1 LYDFIGEFIE
11 GPIKLM
17 LLFFF
22 LQGYKMNM
30 SKNQDWETVIL
41 SKSIPV
47 THTPKVQKEKED
59 APLATVSIDLKI
71 AMQQARMAAKLGQ
84 KELAAKMCVPTQ
96 VIHSYENGT
105 AIPNNAFIAKIE
117 KVLNTKLP
125 RIKKAKPV
133 TN

>member
-1 LYDFIGEFIE
+1 
-11 GPIKLM
+11 M
-17 LLFFF
+17 
-22 LQGYKMNM
+22 
-30 SKNQDWETVIL
+30 NQDWETVVL

-47 THTPKVQKEKED
+47 VQKTPPKEKEKEEV
-59 APLATVSIDLKI
+59 PLAIVSVELKI

-96 VIHSYENGT
+96 VIHAYENGT

-125 RIKKAKPV
+125 RIKKDKDKPKSKSKD
-133 TN
+133 

>member
-1 LYDFIGEFIE
+1 
-11 GPIKLM
+11 M
-17 LLFFF
+17 
-22 LQGYKMNM
+22 
-30 SKNQDWETVIL
+30 NQDWETVIL

-47 THTPKVQKEKED
+47 VQKSVKPKEKED
-59 APLATVSIDLKI
+59 VPLATVSVELKI

-133 TN
+133 SN

>member
-1 LYDFIGEFIE
+1 MRTFNFIKIDGFTFFSEE
-11 GPIKLM
+11 GITM
-17 LLFFF
+17 
-22 LQGYKMNM
+22 
-30 SKNQDWETVIL
+30 NQDWETVVL

-47 THTPKVQKEKED
+47 VQKSVKPKEKEEV
-59 APLATVSIDLKI
+59 PLATVSVELKI

-133 TN
+133 SN

>member
-1 LYDFIGEFIE
+1 
-11 GPIKLM
+11 
-17 LLFFF
+17 
-22 LQGYKMNM
+22 MNM
-30 SKNQDWETVIL
+30 NKSQDWETVVL

-47 THTPKVQKEKED
+47 VQKTPPKEKED
-59 APLATVSIDLKI
+59 APLPTISVDLKI

-125 RIKKAKPV
+125 RIKKAKV
-133 TN
+133 SKE

>member
-1 LYDFIGEFIE
+1 
-11 GPIKLM
+11 
-17 LLFFF
+17 
-22 LQGYKMNM
+22 MNM
-30 SKNQDWETVIL
+30 KDQDWQTVVL

-47 THTPKVQKEKED
+47 QKSTPKDKDKEKEKED
-59 APLATVSIDLKI
+59 VPLPTVSTELKI

-84 KELAAKMCVPTQ
+84 KELAAKMCVPMQ

-125 RIKKAKPV
+125 RIKKDKDKPKSKD
-133 TN
+133 

>member
-1 LYDFIGEFIE
+1 M
-11 GPIKLM
+11 K
-17 LLFFF
+17 
-22 LQGYKMNM
+22 
-30 SKNQDWETVIL
+30 SQDWETVVL

-47 THTPKVQKEKED
+47 VQKTVTKEKEKED
-59 APLATVSIDLKI
+59 APLPTISVDLKI

-84 KELAAKMCVPTQ
+84 KELAAKMCVPMQ

-125 RIKKAKPV
+125 RIKKAKV
-133 TN
+133 SKE

>member
-1 LYDFIGEFIE
+1 
-11 GPIKLM
+11 M
-17 LLFFF
+17 
-22 LQGYKMNM
+22 
-30 SKNQDWETVIL
+30 NQDWETVVL

-47 THTPKVQKEKED
+47 VQKTPPKEKEKEEV
-59 APLATVSIDLKI
+59 PLAIVSVELKI

-133 TN
+133 SN

>member
-1 LYDFIGEFIE
+1 
-11 GPIKLM
+11 
-17 LLFFF
+17 
-22 LQGYKMNM
+22 MNM
-30 SKNQDWETVIL
+30 NKSQDWETVVL

-47 THTPKVQKEKED
+47 VQKTVTKEKED
-59 APLATVSIDLKI
+59 APLPTISVDLKI

-84 KELAAKMCVPTQ
+84 KELAAKMCVPMQ

-125 RIKKAKPV
+125 RIKKAKV
-133 TN
+133 AKE